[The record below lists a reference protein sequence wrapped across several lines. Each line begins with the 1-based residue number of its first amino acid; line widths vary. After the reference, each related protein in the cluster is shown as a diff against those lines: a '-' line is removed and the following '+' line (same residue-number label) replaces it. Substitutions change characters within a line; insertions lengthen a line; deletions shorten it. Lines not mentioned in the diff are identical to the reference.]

1 LPARSEWSSRYNS
14 VFSLDARILTAVL
27 TLHGPRAYCF
37 HTMKDSDPFARSI
50 SALVAASLLA
60 GCADGS
66 LHSLPAASSLSG
78 AARSLA
84 PGTSWMDPNAKAGAL
99 LYASDSAADVV
110 KVFSFPRG
118 KLVGTLTGLQTPQG
132 MCVDKAGNV
141 FITNSGAAQIL
152 KYAHGGTTPI
162 ATIADPGEHPIGCA
176 VSPVN
181 GDLAAT
187 NIFDDSYTNGSL
199 SVYRR
204 ARGTPKKYTD
214 QQMIADY
221 FCGYDASGN
230 LFVDGTKPASFSFVF
245 AELPKR
251 GKNLRNIT
259 LNQTIGGPGGV
270 QWDGKYVAIAD
281 QEAPVI
287 YQFSVSGSAGV
298 ETGQT
303 QTQGSSDVVQFFI
316 KGNTVV
322 GPNATSGQ
330 VMYWPYPAGG
340 VQTKIIGG
348 FEVPIGTAISEPEK

>member
-1 LPARSEWSSRYNS
+1 
-14 VFSLDARILTAVL
+14 
-27 TLHGPRAYCF
+27 
-37 HTMKDSDPFARSI
+37 MKESDPFARSV
-50 SALVAASLLA
+50 SALAAVALLA
-60 GCADGS
+60 GCAGGS
-66 LHSLPAASSLSG
+66 LHSLPAAPASSS

-84 PGTSWMDPNAKAGAL
+84 PGASWMDPSAKKSAL
-99 LYASDSAADVV
+99 LYASDSSADLV
-110 KVFSFPRG
+110 KVFSYPRG
-118 KLVGTLTGLQTPQG
+118 KLVGTLTGFQTPQG

-152 KYAHGGTTPI
+152 KYAHGGTAPI

-176 VSPVN
+176 ISPVN

-187 NIFDDSYTNGSL
+187 NIFDDSYTDGSL

-204 ARGTPKKYTD
+204 ARGKPKNYTD
-214 QQMIADY
+214 PQMIADY

-230 LFVDGTKPASFSFVF
+230 LFVDGTRPATFAFVF
-245 AELPKR
+245 AELPKG
-251 GKNLRNIT
+251 GKSLQNVT

-287 YQFSVSGSAGV
+287 YQFTVTGSTGTEA
-298 ETGQT
+298 GQT

-316 KGNTVV
+316 EGKTVV

-340 VQTKIIGG
+340 VQKKIIGG
-348 FEVPIGTAISEPEK
+348 FETPIGTAISKPKK